1 MNRRTIL
8 VVDDD
13 PTVLHFLK
21 KRLEALRL
29 YEVLVALDGQ
39 EGFRIACEQRPDL
52 IVLDVMMP
60 RQSGGETAQRLKDH
74 EITRDIPIVFM
85 TMLLEAGGRKR
96 FEINDQEFRAVAKPI
111 YLPDLLAQIRKAIN
125 EAENASSA

>member
-29 YEVLVALDGQ
+29 YEVLIAHDGQ
-39 EGFRIACEQRPDL
+39 EGFRMACEQRPDL

-74 EITRDIPIVFM
+74 EATQDIPIVFM